1 MIALEKNVFL
11 LRKELRT
18 LSKNHMLWETIKNK
32 SNMPLQQM

>member
-1 MIALEKNVFL
+1 MIGLEKNVFL

-18 LSKNHMLWETIKNK
+18 LSKNNMLWETIKNK